1 MQLLFKYQSL
11 KFPFIYLSGG
21 GKKQVDNSM
30 KKRIRF
36 AEGCMIELVVV
47 RGYLKGLENYQKVII
62 RSQDESQHVTSP
74 QGSI

>member
-1 MQLLFKYQSL
+1 
-11 KFPFIYLSGG
+11 
-21 GKKQVDNSM
+21 M

-36 AEGCMIELVVV
+36 AEGRMIELVVV